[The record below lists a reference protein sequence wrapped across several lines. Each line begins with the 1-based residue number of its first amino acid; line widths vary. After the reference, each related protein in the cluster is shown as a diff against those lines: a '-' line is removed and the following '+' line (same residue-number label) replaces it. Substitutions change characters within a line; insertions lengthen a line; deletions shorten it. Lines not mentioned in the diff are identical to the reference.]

1 MKGQRRKFRIA
12 LLFAFLFAVLAFV
25 SVGCASGTTP
35 PEEEWNMTFG
45 GTDHDTTKSVQQ
57 ATDGGYILAGG
68 THSYGAGLS
77 DIWLVKTDSNGNEQ
91 WKQTFG
97 GTGWDEAWSVQQTS
111 DGGYILAGRTDS
123 YGAGSYDFWLVK
135 TDSNG
140 NELWNMTFGGT
151 GDDSAYS
158 VQQTSDGGYILAGR
172 TDSYGAGSYDFWLVK
187 TDSNGNELWNQ
198 TLGGTSGDSAYSVQ
212 QTTGGGYILVG
223 RTTSYGA
230 GREDFWLVKTDSDGN
245 ELWNQTLGGTGYD
258 IAYSVQQTA
267 DGGYILAGSTKSY
280 GAGREDFW
288 LVKTDSDGNELW
300 NQTLGGTG
308 YDIAYSVQQTTG
320 GGYIL
325 AGRTGSYGAGQ
336 SDFWLLKIYS
346 NGIELWNRTF
356 GGIDEDYAYSVQQT
370 ADGGYIIAGSTRSYG
385 AGSSD
390 CWLIKVGGEPAPILT
405 PTATPTGT
413 PALTPMVTP
422 TPTPPTV
429 TASPTPIVTPT
440 LAPTPTPGEG
450 VLGFETVLAIAGLLA
465 VAYLLRRRE

>member
-1 MKGQRRKFRIA
+1 MKGERRKFRIA

-135 TDSNG
+135 N
-140 NELWNMTFGGT
+140 
-151 GDDSAYS
+151 
-158 VQQTSDGGYILAGR
+158 
-172 TDSYGAGSYDFWLVK
+172 
-187 TDSNGNELWNQ
+187 DSNGNELWNQ
-198 TLGGTSGDSAYSVQ
+198 TLGGTSGDSA
-212 QTTGGGYILVG
+212 
-223 RTTSYGA
+223 
-230 GREDFWLVKTDSDGN
+230 F
-245 ELWNQTLGGTGYD
+245 
-258 IAYSVQQTA
+258 
-267 DGGYILAGSTKSY
+267 
-280 GAGREDFW
+280 
-288 LVKTDSDGNELW
+288 
-300 NQTLGGTG
+300 
-308 YDIAYSVQQTTG
+308 SVQQTTG

-325 AGRTGSYGAGQ
+325 AGRTRSYGAGQ
-336 SDFWLLKIYS
+336 SDFWLLKTDS

-356 GGIDEDYAYSVQQT
+356 GGIDEDYAYSVQPT
-370 ADGGYIIAGSTRSYG
+370 ADDGYVIAGSTRSYG
-385 AGSSD
+385 AGFCD
-390 CWLIKVGGEPAPILT
+390 FWMIKVRGEQTPTLT
-405 PTATPTGT
+405 PTAAPTAT
-413 PALTPMVTP
+413 PALTPVVTP
-422 TPTPPTV
+422 APTPTV

-440 LAPTPTPGEG
+440 LAPTPTPEEG
-450 VLGFETVLAIAGLLA
+450 VPGFEAVFAIAGLLA